1 MKKLFAILAIAGL
14 MVACNNKKKEEKKSE
29 TDTTIQMPVDTM
41 NMPPVDSSTLV
52 DTTSHM

>member
-14 MVACNNKKKEEKKSE
+14 MVACNNKKKEEKKTE
-29 TDTTIQMPVDTM
+29 TDTTTQMPVDT
-41 NMPPVDSSTLV
+41 NITAPVDTTHM

>member
-14 MVACNNKKKEEKKSE
+14 MVACNNKKKEETKTE
-29 TDTTIQMPVDTM
+29 TDTTTQMPVDTTTQM
-41 NMPPVDSSTLV
+41 PVDTTNMM